1 MREKLYKFMEGR
13 YGNDQFNRFLM
24 IAVFTCF
31 FISIFFDDALYYI
44 AIALLIYAYYRM
56 FSKDYTRR
64 YKENEAYLRFSK
76 KVKGLFGDNKTLFNK
91 SKSHKIYKCPSCNQK
106 LRIPK
111 GKGKVS
117 IHCPNCKVDFI
128 KRS

>member
-1 MREKLYKFMEGR
+1 MREKMYKFMEGR

-24 IAVFTCF
+24 ISVFACF
-31 FISIFFDDALYYI
+31 FISIFFDDALYYVS
-44 AIALLIYAYYRM
+44 IALLIYVYYRM
-56 FSKDYTRR
+56 LSKDFTKR
-64 YKENEAYLRFSK
+64 YKENETYLRFNK
-76 KVKGLFGDNKTLFNK
+76 KVKGLFGDNKNLFYK